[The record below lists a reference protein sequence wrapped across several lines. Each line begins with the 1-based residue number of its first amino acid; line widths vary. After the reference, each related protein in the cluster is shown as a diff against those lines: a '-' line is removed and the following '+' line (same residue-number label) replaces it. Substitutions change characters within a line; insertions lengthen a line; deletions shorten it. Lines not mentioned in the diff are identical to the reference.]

1 MNVPHTTTVAAPPSG
16 DGTGRGLR
24 RFLGPAP
31 AVPERCELCGTEV
44 SEGHR
49 HLVDTEARSLACA
62 CRPCAMLFDR
72 PGAGA
77 GRFRTV
83 PDRCLTDSRLQLD
96 AEAWAGLRI
105 PVSIAFFFHNS
116 ALGRPVA
123 LYPSPAGATESE
135 IDPAAWEHAFGGSPL
150 AGALTPD
157 VEALLVRR
165 PEKRGADGA
174 GHSGDAA
181 DGGDCYLVPVDLAYE
196 LVGRLRLHWTG
207 FDGGAEARSELADF
221 FARLAQRATEAP
233 RASGKDA
240 HP

>member
-1 MNVPHTTTVAAPPSG
+1 MNVPPTAAAPPRTDS
-16 DGTGRGLR
+16 TGRGLR

-31 AVPERCELCGTEV
+31 AEPERCELCGIEV

-62 CRPCAMLFDR
+62 CRPCALLFDR

-83 PDRCLTDSRLQLD
+83 PDRCLTDSRLDLD
-96 AEAWAGLRI
+96 TERWAGLRI

-116 ALGRPVA
+116 TLGRPVA
-123 LYPSPAGATESE
+123 LYPSPAGATETE
-135 IDPAAWEHAFGGSPL
+135 IEPDAWQRAFGDSPL
-150 AGALTPD
+150 ATLLAPD

-165 PEKRGADGA
+165 AEPRDAQAGA
-174 GHSGDAA
+174 GAGPVGG
-181 DGGDCYLVPVDLAYE
+181 DGGACYLVPVDVAYE
-196 LVGRLRLHWTG
+196 LVGRLRLRWQG
-207 FDGGAEARSELADF
+207 FDGGAEVRSELADF
-221 FARLAQRATEAP
+221 FHRLAQRATEAP